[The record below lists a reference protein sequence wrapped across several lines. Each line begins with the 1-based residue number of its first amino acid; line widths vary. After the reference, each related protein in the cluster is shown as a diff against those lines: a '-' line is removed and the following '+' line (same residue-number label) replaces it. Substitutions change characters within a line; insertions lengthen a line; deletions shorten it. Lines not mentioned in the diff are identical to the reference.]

1 LLPALPNE
9 WANGEI
15 TGLRAYG
22 GFEVNIEWE
31 NNLVKKVVIKSNLGG
46 NLRIRTPNALTIDGG
61 NEPALAAGI
70 NINPFFDEPKI
81 KEPLISASANIKAVS
96 INETIVYD
104 IPTKAGE
111 VYIFKYQSNN

>member
-1 LLPALPNE
+1 
-9 WANGEI
+9 
-15 TGLRAYG
+15 
-22 GFEVNIEWE
+22 WE
-31 NNLVKKVVIKSNLGG
+31 NNLVQKLEIQSNLGG

-70 NINPFFDEPKI
+70 NINPFFDEPKV
-81 KEPLISASANIKAVS
+81 KEPLISASANIQTVS

-111 VYIFKYQSNN
+111 VYTLVCSK